1 MILSPPIIALTLG
14 STATALLAI
23 YASVLGIRILRKWD
37 LASGSELQLQL
48 EKRTYLISTLMACA
62 FVFQIGSLFL
72 FIFTAE
78 DLHELFVG
86 AMCAAGTLNVNEF
99 GYPTI
104 LLKIG
109 NALLGGLWLIV
120 NYADNRA
127 YDYPLIRKKY
137 TLLLIVTP
145 LLLSEAFLQGAYF
158 AGLEANVITSCCG
171 SLFGTEA
178 SGPASW
184 LAALPMKSLQM
195 ALIACLAITFLSGML
210 FYRGPTWAGAVFS
223 IAGLAALL
231 VSIAALVS
239 IISPY
244 IYELP
249 THHCPFCILQ
259 REYSYIG
266 YFIYVFLLGGAIP
279 GMAVGALLPFR
290 HIESLRAVLPPV
302 LRRLT
307 LVSLAFYAL
316 FAFVSAY
323 AVAFSALSLDT

>member
-14 STATALLAI
+14 SVATSLLAL
-23 YASVLGIRILRKWD
+23 YASVPGIRILRHWD
-37 LASGSELQLQL
+37 LASGSERQLQL

-62 FVFQIGSLFL
+62 FVFHIGSLFL

-78 DLHELFVG
+78 DLHDLFVG
-86 AMCAAGTLNVNEF
+86 AMCAAGTLNVNGF
-99 GYPTI
+99 GYPTV

-120 NYADNRA
+120 NSVDNRA

-137 TLLLIVTP
+137 ALLLILTP
-145 LLLSEAFLQGAYF
+145 LLLSEAVLQGAYF
-158 AGLEANVITSCCG
+158 SGLEANVITSCCG
-171 SLFGTEA
+171 SLFGAEG

-184 LAALPMKSLQM
+184 LTALPLKPLQAALVT
-195 ALIACLAITFLSGML
+195 ALAILFVSGML
-210 FYRGPTWAGAVFS
+210 FHAGRPWAGAVFS
-223 IAGLAALL
+223 ITGLATFFISL
-231 VSIAALVS
+231 AALVS
-239 IISPY
+239 FISPY

-266 YFIYVFLLGGAIP
+266 YLIYAFLLGGTVP
-279 GMAVGALLPFR
+279 GMAVGTLLPFR
-290 HIESLRAVLPPV
+290 NIESLRAVLPPV

-307 LVSLAFYAL
+307 LWSLAAYAL
-316 FAFVSAY
+316 FALVSAY
-323 AVAFSALSLDT
+323 AIAFSALSLEC